1 MQTKKL
7 SLCEARISGS
17 LEGGR
22 GCRVTQVTKC
32 RFSRLRRGEGR
43 RWPWKPWLL
52 RAGVRSGRAAACLI
66 DGLVLWDATGAE
78 MLWPSEEVLTASH
91 RAVVLP
97 WNAKVGECKLGYP
110 PALPTHGDHPPQGL
124 FLEEATGSSL
134 LRNPVLE
141 LTLYREES
149 SSKVKLLGKIMT
161 TSPKVRVKLTSL
173 LGPH

>member
-1 MQTKKL
+1 MQTKIL
-7 SLCEARISGS
+7 SLCEARIFGS
-17 LEGGR
+17 LEGSR

-32 RFSRLRRGEGR
+32 RFSRLGRGEGR

-97 WNAKVGECKLGYP
+97 WNAKAGECKLWSP
-110 PALPTHGDHPPQGL
+110 PALPTHAPLPPHEGL
-124 FLEEATGSSL
+124 FPEETTGSSL
-134 LRNPVLE
+134 LWNPVLE
-141 LTLYREES
+141 LTLYWEE
-149 SSKVKLLGKIMT
+149 
-161 TSPKVRVKLTSL
+161 
-173 LGPH
+173 

>member
-1 MQTKKL
+1 MQTKIL
-7 SLCEARISGS
+7 SLCEARIFSS
-17 LEGGR
+17 LEGSR

-32 RFSRLRRGEGR
+32 RFSRLGRGVGR

-97 WNAKVGECKLGYP
+97 WSFSAEEHSWPGSCGPCETLLLSVVFGRFLLLDSS
-110 PALPTHGDHPPQGL
+110 PA
-124 FLEEATGSSL
+124 
-134 LRNPVLE
+134 
-141 LTLYREES
+141 EES
-149 SSKVKLLGKIMT
+149 VKPSKSFPSDTPINSVKE
-161 TSPKVRVKLTSL
+161 
-173 LGPH
+173 